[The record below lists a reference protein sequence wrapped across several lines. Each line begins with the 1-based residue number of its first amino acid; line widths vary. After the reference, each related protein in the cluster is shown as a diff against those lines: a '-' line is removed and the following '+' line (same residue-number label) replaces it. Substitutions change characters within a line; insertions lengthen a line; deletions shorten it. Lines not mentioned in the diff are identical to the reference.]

1 MSDLSTTPDIVN
13 YVLKSMNEPTD
24 GTSTFQADVLN
35 HVNHVYR
42 LLYAGG
48 GELNASEKRKPI
60 APPWARSQYPLIVN
74 LEPPYSTGTVVAT
87 INSSAITFSV
97 APAPSVAG
105 FQFKVQ
111 GQPEVYRI
119 AAHTAGAT
127 AATLDSI
134 YVGDQNETAGIF
146 DVFKLRY
153 SLGSDVLGIVTPFR
167 VFSNTQRGTDNRRQ
181 IDVIDETQF
190 DARYPLALIRN
201 EFPSHAKI
209 VYSDPSG
216 SNNTIDV
223 VFDSWNSDRERIEI
237 PYVRIPVALTLSG
250 VNPVM
255 PIQWRPIL
263 AEYALL
269 FMLRDADD
277 DRAAGQA
284 QIAKAKFEAIVSE
297 TQGLSRS
304 ANFQYGRIYPR
315 QDIAYRQDFIVQT
328 EDGFILTG

>member
-1 MSDLSTTPDIVN
+1 MADLSTTPDIVN
-13 YVLKSMNEPTD
+13 YVLKGMNEPTD
-24 GTSTFQADVLN
+24 GTSVFQSDVLDQ
-35 HVNHVYR
+35 VNHIYR
-42 LLYAGG
+42 LMYAGG
-48 GELNASEKRKPI
+48 GELNASEKRKPM
-60 APPWARSQYPLIVN
+60 APPWARSQYPLVVN
-74 LEPPYSTGTVVAT
+74 LEPPISVGT
-87 INSSAITFSV
+87 INVTNNSATVTFSSA
-97 APAPSVAG
+97 PANSVAG
-105 FQFKVQ
+105 FQLKVR
-111 GQPEVYRI
+111 GEPEVYRI
-119 AAHTAGAT
+119 AAHTGGNAT
-127 AATLDSI
+127 ATLDAN
-134 YVGDQNETAGIF
+134 YVGDTNAVALY

-167 VFSNTQRGTDNRRQ
+167 VFSNSQRGTDNRRQ

-223 VFDSWNSDRERIEI
+223 VFNSWNSDRERIEI

-250 VNPVM
+250 SNPIM
-255 PIQWRPIL
+255 PIQWRPVL

-277 DRAAGQA
+277 DRAPGQA
-284 QIAKAKFEAIVSE
+284 QIAKGKFEAIVSE